1 MNVQPNASHCP
12 KGAEAWNLPKG
23 DQKVVIAVIGSQE
36 DVFIQQS
43 ALDNP
48 GHRPVR
54 QQDLMKVRIFG
65 LDGN

>member
-1 MNVQPNASHCP
+1 MNVQPTATYCP
-12 KGAEAWNLPKG
+12 KVADAWNLPKG
-23 DQKVVIAVIGSQE
+23 DHKVVIAVIGSQE
-36 DVFIQQS
+36 DVFTQQA

-48 GHRPVR
+48 SHRPVR